1 MMNTRL
7 SSLLV
12 SGSLAFFGGH
22 LGHLQGHEPTLE
34 SPVNGRPSV
43 TWASLV
49 YGDESVAH
57 LQLSIPGFSGRPAIE
72 VIPPTRRA
80 DRIVPERLV
89 IDLPGVVVGQ
99 GQTRAASKIAHPFIL
114 ASRLAQY
121 VSEPKPVTRLVLELA
136 PGVKA
141 EVSYSADGVAIAL
154 AKGSGKVQASLLE
167 NNSSNDGY
175 RSERESRAYDLDG
188 PASNASAD
196 NLAEPIAQGDMD
208 AEAEPVALQQHK
220 DNESLPQIGAPY
232 IGLPSLGSIPVAPVV
247 AANVYIPDS
256 TVAPIVP
263 TVQTAKLMA
272 NQTRQYTGEPIS
284 IDVQNVDLATIL
296 WTVAANSGLNLI
308 IDPEVNSSK
317 GWTYSFHDMP
327 WDEILE
333 HVVSNAG
340 FGMEVSNSV
349 LRIARVEKMKKEA
362 EDRKAME
369 DAKLLAGDLVH
380 VTRGLSY
387 AKVDEVQKILANV
400 KSERG
405 RIIIDQ
411 RTSTLFL
418 SDLPNYVQTME
429 RMIDRLD
436 IKVPQVVIEAR
447 IVEANRNWQK
457 ELGVS
462 WPQSN
467 TGNAQITGAGSGSS
481 AQGLPWGTSTGP
493 SWNSINPGTGVNR
506 PDNTKTAAFSPGRAG
521 VTDLGGT
528 AAGEVW
534 LSFLTNRMSLNM
546 IIQALER
553 KNQIKVVSEP
563 KLLGQNNASAVI
575 TDGSR
580 IPYQANQSGL
590 VGGAISV
597 QFTDAELKME
607 VTPQITNDGTII
619 LDVLIE
625 KGQPDF
631 DNQVNGV
638 PTILRKQIQTK
649 VLVQDGGT
657 AILGGVFTNTVG
669 GGTTG
674 VPFLSKLPGIGW
686 LFRKKTN
693 NDTTTEMLV
702 MISPKIMS
710 S

>member
-1 MMNTRL
+1 
-7 SSLLV
+7 
-12 SGSLAFFGGH
+12 
-22 LGHLQGHEPTLE
+22 
-34 SPVNGRPSV
+34 
-43 TWASLV
+43 
-49 YGDESVAH
+49 
-57 LQLSIPGFSGRPAIE
+57 
-72 VIPPTRRA
+72 
-80 DRIVPERLV
+80 LV
-89 IDLPGVVVGQ
+89 IDLPGVIVGQ
-99 GQTRAASKIAHPFIL
+99 GQTRAASKITHPFIL

-121 VSEPKPVTRLVLELA
+121 VSEPRPVTRLVLELA

-167 NNSSNDGY
+167 NSSSNDDY
-175 RSERESRAYDLDG
+175 KFERASRTNDLEG
-188 PASNASAD
+188 PAISASAD
-196 NLAEPIAQGDMD
+196 DFVEPIVQGDLD
-208 AEAEPVALQQHK
+208 AEEEPASTQHK
-220 DNESLPQIGAPY
+220 DAESLPQIGAPY
-232 IGLPSLGSIPVAPVV
+232 IGLPSLGSIPVVPVV
-247 AANVYIPDS
+247 AANVYSPDS
-256 TVAPIVP
+256 SVAPIVP
-263 TVQTAKLMA
+263 TFQTAKLMS

-284 IDVQNVDLATIL
+284 INFHNVALSTIISA
-296 WTVAANSGLNLI
+296 VAQNSGLNLI
-308 IDPEVNSSK
+308 IDPEVNSST
-317 GWTYSFHDMP
+317 GWTYNFQEMP

-333 HVVSNAG
+333 QVVRNAG
-340 FGMEVSNSV
+340 FGMEVTNSV

-405 RIIIDQ
+405 RIIVDQ

-429 RMIDRLD
+429 KMIDRLD

-467 TGNAQITGAGSGSS
+467 TGNVQIAGADSSSSG
-481 AQGLPWGTSTGP
+481 QGVPWGTSTGP

-506 PDNTKTAAFSPGRAG
+506 PDNTKMAAFSPGRAG

-553 KNQIKVVSEP
+553 KNQVKVVSEP
-563 KLLGQNNASAVI
+563 KLLGQNNASAMI

-597 QFTDAELKME
+597 QFTEAELKME

-638 PTILRKQIQTK
+638 PTILRKQIRTK

-693 NDTTTEMLV
+693 NDATTEMLV

>member
-22 LGHLQGHEPTLE
+22 PEHLQSNAPTLE
-34 SPVNGRPSV
+34 SPANGRPSV

-49 YGDESVAH
+49 YGDESAAQ
-57 LQLSIPGFSGRPAIE
+57 LQLSIPGFVGRPAIE
-72 VIPPTRRA
+72 VIPPTRRS
-80 DRIVPERLV
+80 DRLV
-89 IDLPGVVVGQ
+89 PDRLVVDLPGVVVGQ

-141 EVSYSADGVAIAL
+141 EVSFDAGGVAIAL
-154 AKGSGKVQASLLE
+154 AKGSGKVQASLVE
-167 NNSSNDGY
+167 SNSGNDGY
-175 RSERESRAYDLDG
+175 QFEMASYTQDLGVPADSTRAEYF
-188 PASNASAD
+188 
-196 NLAEPIAQGDMD
+196 AEPKTQSGLD
-208 AEAEPVALQQHK
+208 AGAESASPLNK
-220 DNESLPQIGAPY
+220 DTGSLPQIGAPY
-232 IGLPSLGSIPVAPVV
+232 IGLPSLGSIPAAPVI
-247 AANVYIPDS
+247 AANVYSPDS
-256 TVAPIVP
+256 SVAPMVP
-263 TVQTAKLMA
+263 TLQTAKLMS
-272 NQTRQYTGEPIS
+272 NQTRQYNGEPLSINFHNVALSTIIS
-284 IDVQNVDLATIL
+284 A
-296 WTVAANSGLNLI
+296 VAQTSGLNLI
-308 IDPEVNSSK
+308 IDPEVNSST
-317 GWTYSFHDMP
+317 GWTYNFQEMP

-333 HVVSNAG
+333 QVVRNAG
-340 FGMEVSNSV
+340 FGMEITNSV

-380 VTRGLSY
+380 ITRGLSY

-405 RIIIDQ
+405 RIIVDQ

-429 RMIDRLD
+429 KMIDRLD

-447 IVEANRNWQK
+447 IVEANRGWEK
-457 ELGVS
+457 AFGVS

-467 TGNAQITGAGSGSS
+467 SGNVQLAGNNN
-481 AQGLPWGTSTGP
+481 QNVPWGTATNET
-493 SWNSINPGTGVNR
+493 SWNSINNYPSPSGN
-506 PDNTKTAAFSPGRAG
+506 KQMAAYSLGKSG
-521 VTDLGGT
+521 VTDLPV

-546 IIQALER
+546 IIQALE
-553 KNQIKVVSEP
+553 KNNQIKVVSEP
-563 KLLGQNNASAVI
+563 KLLGQNNASAMI

-607 VTPQITNDGTII
+607 VTPQITNDGMII
-619 LDVLIE
+619 LDVHIE

-631 DNQVNGV
+631 GRQVNGV

-657 AILGGVFTNTVG
+657 AILGGVFTNTVE

-686 LFRKKTN
+686 MFRNKTS
-693 NDTTTEMLV
+693 NDNTTEMLV
-702 MISPKIMS
+702 MISPKIMDS
-710 S
+710 

>member
-12 SGSLAFFGGH
+12 SGSLAIFGGH
-22 LGHLQGHEPTLE
+22 PGHLQGNAPILEP
-34 SPVNGRPSV
+34 PANGRPSV
-43 TWASLV
+43 IWASLV
-49 YGDESVAH
+49 YGDDFAAQ
-57 LQLSIPGFSGRPAIE
+57 LQLSIPGFIGRPAIE

-80 DRIVPERLV
+80 DRVVPDRLV

-99 GQTRAASKIAHPFIL
+99 GQIRAASKIAHPFIL
-114 ASRLAQY
+114 AARLAQY
-121 VSEPKPVTRLVLELA
+121 SSEPKPVTRLVLELA

-141 EVSYSADGVAIAL
+141 EVSYDAEGVAVAL
-154 AKGSGKVQASLLE
+154 AKGPGKVQASLVESDSWSDGRQFERAGRANDLG
-167 NNSSNDGY
+167 SSTNGSLADSFAEPSALNGPD
-175 RSERESRAYDLDG
+175 ALAQ
-188 PASNASAD
+188 PASPLNR
-196 NLAEPIAQGDMD
+196 D
-208 AEAEPVALQQHK
+208 A
-220 DNESLPQIGAPY
+220 ESLPQIGAPY
-232 IGLPSLGSIPVAPVV
+232 IGLPSLGSIPAAPVI
-247 AANVYIPDS
+247 AANVYSPDS
-256 TVAPIVP
+256 SVAPIVP
-263 TVQTAKLMA
+263 TQQTAKLMS

-284 IDVQNVDLATIL
+284 IDLHNATL
-296 WTVAANSGLNLI
+296 GVVVTTVAKHSGLNLI
-308 IDPEVNSSK
+308 IDPEVNSVAGAASYYF
-317 GWTYSFHDMP
+317 TDMP

-333 HVVSNAG
+333 QIVRSAG
-340 FGMEVSNSV
+340 FGMEVTNNV

-405 RIIIDQ
+405 RIIVDQ

-429 RMIDRLD
+429 KMIDRLD

-447 IVEANRNWQK
+447 IVEANRGWEK
-457 ELGVS
+457 SFGAS

-467 TGNAQITGAGSGSS
+467 SGNVQLGGSG
-481 AQGLPWGTSTGP
+481 QNVPWGTATNDT
-493 SWNSINPGTGVNR
+493 SWNSINNYPSPSGNR
-506 PDNTKTAAFSPGRAG
+506 QVAAYSLGKQG
-521 VTDLGGT
+521 VTDLPV

-546 IIQALER
+546 IIQALE
-553 KNQIKVVSEP
+553 KNNQIKVVSEP
-563 KLLGQNNASAVI
+563 KLLGQNNASAMI

-631 DNQVNGV
+631 GRQVNGV

-657 AILGGVFTNTVG
+657 AILGGVFTNTVE

-686 LFRKKTN
+686 MFRNKTN
-693 NDTTTEMLV
+693 NDNTTEMLV
-702 MISPKIMS
+702 MISPKIMES
-710 S
+710 